1 MSEGK
6 ANKVKF
12 NIKNVHYALL
22 HEDES
27 GSVTWDPPVNVPGAV
42 SISLDASGEITPFYA
57 DGMVYYQTSS
67 NTGYEG
73 DLEMALIPD
82 SFRIDVLKE
91 QKDSK
96 GVLIENA
103 NVETAKFALL
113 FEFDGDQKSVRHVL
127 YNCTATRPSVEGE
140 TTEDTKEPTTET
152 LSISA
157 APLPN
162 GNVKAKTGPDT
173 EDTTY
178 TQWYDSVYVP
188 ADESESAKVG
198 KSRVGQ
204 ANL

>member
-1 MSEGK
+1 MGEGK
-6 ANKVKF
+6 SNKVKF
-12 NIKNVHYALL
+12 NIKNVHYAPLR
-22 HEDES
+22 EDES
-27 GSVTWDPPVNVPGAV
+27 GNVTWSSPVKVPGAV

-91 QKDSK
+91 TKDSK
-96 GVLIENA
+96 GVMIENA
-103 NVETAKFALL
+103 NVETEKFALL

-157 APLPN
+157 APLAD
-162 GNVKAKTGPDT
+162 GKVKAKTGADT
-173 EDTTY
+173 DETTY
-178 TQWYDSVYVP
+178 VEWYDSVYVP
-188 ADESESAKVG
+188 SDEPAKVG
-198 KSRVGQ
+198 SSRVDQ
-204 ANL
+204 ANI